1 MKQERRSHILHQ
13 LSIITMLYSITNSHK
28 VYNKEFYWIKG
39 SITDL
44 THHQQIIRDSNTTR
58 THHQQIFHKKI
69 AFIEIT
75 VFTLTQVASDTDH
88 LQVYNCKD
96 IRKGVWYVI
105 SEIFSH

>member
-1 MKQERRSHILHQ
+1 LV
-13 LSIITMLYSITNSHK
+13 N
-28 VYNKEFYWIKG
+28 
-39 SITDL
+39 DL
-44 THHQQIIRDSNTTR
+44 THHQQIIGDSNTTR

-69 AFIEIT
+69 AFIEITSYSIT

-105 SEIFSH
+105 LIEVYYRHIF